1 MDNEPEKIHID
12 MAIRNKDGSIYK
24 LKSPN
29 NLVKFQEEID
39 LKKLK
44 FHNFNWGEVHS
55 SDNISVVKKESDFGK
70 IKIKPEPATEVVDL
84 YPQKNFPEFMEKQEE
99 SAEIPHLKVKT
110 MFHCLPAIETNYT
123 HDIYEDSWSRIQY
136 GEKFIFPGVMISNND
151 LQIEFWTTDPRQ
163 QVTEQSVIYPFAS
176 EIWDQNTKRYHRVP
190 FTEYRWWKIN
200 SIYER
205 DGGYIF
211 YAVPSDIQPD
221 FSD

>member
-84 YPQKNFPEFMEKQEE
+84 SPQKNFPEFMEKQEE
-99 SAEIPHLKVKT
+99 SAEIP
-110 MFHCLPAIETNYT
+110 
-123 HDIYEDSWSRIQY
+123 
-136 GEKFIFPGVMISNND
+136 
-151 LQIEFWTTDPRQ
+151 
-163 QVTEQSVIYPFAS
+163 
-176 EIWDQNTKRYHRVP
+176 
-190 FTEYRWWKIN
+190 
-200 SIYER
+200 
-205 DGGYIF
+205 
-211 YAVPSDIQPD
+211 
-221 FSD
+221 